1 MTLQEI
7 IERCRMLGVDE
18 ERCNSDKYSE
28 FVFYKEELDEWNKI
42 FSDVLGPAIKPA
54 GKKPARDH
62 KRLTKDYGGIWAD
75 QTLFMKEFEDVT
87 VIAMFWPWQ
96 DGIHAT
102 LKMALLEKEKPEV
115 GLSDHQARVCFRGL
129 RARLGKG
136 LF

>member
-18 ERCNSDKYSE
+18 ERCTSDKYSE
-28 FVFYKEELDEWNKI
+28 FVFYKEEIDAWNKI

-54 GKKPARDH
+54 GKKPAKDH

-75 QTLFMKEFEDVT
+75 QTLFKKEFEDVT
-87 VIAMFWPWQ
+87 VIAMFWPWE

-115 GLSDHQARVCFRGL
+115 KLSARKGEGRFAGL
-129 RARLGKG
+129 RTRLGKG